1 MLDKSFQRINIFK
14 TTMDASWLK
23 NEAISHNLANVNTP
37 GYKRQTVNF
46 ENILKDHLQ
55 MGDEVR
61 MNTTHAKHLT
71 VNGPMGLTPQIE
83 EVRDTSFRTDQ
94 NNVNVDIEMSELAK
108 NQLKYSALTQQL
120 NGQLTR
126 LKTAIKSNR

>member
-1 MLDKSFQRINIFK
+1 MLDKSFQRINIFQK
-14 TTMDASWLK
+14 TMDASWLK

-37 GYKRQTVNF
+37 GYKRQVVNF
-46 ENILKDHLQ
+46 DSILKDHLQ
-55 MGDEVR
+55 LGDDVR
-61 MNTTHAKHLT
+61 MKVTHSKHMT
-71 VNGPMGLTPQIE
+71 VNGPLGLTPQIE